1 MSADLTLPLREAIH
15 VPEQVHADDFV
26 LQLHRGVSA
35 EERTL
40 ADYVVT
46 DAIAASFDEALGL
59 VQSAVTQSS
68 SKGAFIHGS
77 FGSGKSHFMA
87 VMHLLLSGSTA
98 ARALPGLQPVVAKY
112 ERVLEKRF
120 LAVDYH
126 LLGKK
131 SFEEA
136 LFTGYLDAVR
146 QAHPDAVLPV
156 LHKSDAILEDAER
169 WRKRLGDDAFFAEL
183 GGADEAAAKWGKR
196 ASAYTLETYQRAAAA
211 GPDSDDRQRLVRA
224 LVSTFNQAAVST
236 GEWLE
241 ISQGLRA
248 MTAHA
253 KELGYDGITLF
264 LDELVLWLGQ
274 HLGDMTFIQ
283 AETSKVAKLVESEM
297 GTLPVP
303 LISFVARQREL
314 KDFLGGSAIGA
325 EQVSLGQS
333 FQWWEDRF
341 DKLTLQATDLPQIV
355 HRRLL
360 RPVDD
365 TGAVALQAALSRVKA
380 NPAAWRYLLDDEVG
394 SGEVDFALTYPF
406 SPALVDAMIALSS
419 LMQRERTAL
428 KLMSEL
434 LAAGRDELTVA
445 DVIPV
450 GDLFD
455 AVVLGDAKPLTDDMK
470 RRFEHA
476 RAFYL
481 RKLRPYL
488 IAKHQLTEG
497 SAQGLPRNHAFR
509 TEDRLAKTLLVA
521 EIAPGAVSLKSLTAA
536 KLAALNFGTVV
547 SFVPGNEA
555 QQVLG
560 WVKDWAKEFGEVS
573 IAGAASDPVISIQ
586 LSGVDYDSILDA
598 VRAEDTQSNRRNLVR
613 QLLLEELGVSQSG
626 GLTADLLH
634 THTWRGSKRTVDL
647 VFGNL
652 RDEASISDQALTA
665 RPGHWKVAVDFPF
678 DDSAEFGPNDDVVRM
693 FRAREAGLVTETIGW
708 VPHHLSAARM
718 DDVGKLVL
726 LDYVLTGDR
735 FAANSEHLPL
745 ADREPARQ
753 QLDNQRKNL
762 TDQLRVALRQ
772 AYGVQSLSPDNVGRE
787 VNPGDTFTSL
797 VTGFQPRTP
806 AATSLRG
813 GLDDVLGQAL
823 DHQYPDHPR
832 FEPGDQEVSRTH
844 LGWTLDLVRQAASGS
859 GRIEGVERTRANGVR
874 RITSALGLG
883 EMRENVYALNS
894 GNFEWWMRFTKWAA
908 ETQDA
913 GGVVQVAALRSQLQA
928 YGMATEIQDLL
939 ILAWTALADRQ
950 FVRAGAPTS
959 PPGIGSLAS
968 EVVLKA
974 ADLPEQDVFDTA
986 STRAEILFGIKREH
1000 YRNSASVA
1008 RLATAVT
1015 ARAEDARPA
1024 ARELVQL
1031 LTAHRDT
1038 LGLSDASVDGR
1049 LATARR
1055 SLDLASAFT
1064 QLQPKAVIET
1074 LAAFDLPSEPQ
1085 AIAKSLS
1092 SASLVVAA
1100 LRGATWDLLD
1110 QLGTVEGDAAARDAL
1125 TAAARAEELHSPLKP
1140 ALEQANREVIQLLR
1154 QPGPGPGP
1162 GPAPSPDPG
1171 PGLTPSTVP
1180 VGPDD
1185 VDLDPTDDHSAVLRK
1200 VEARVKTALD
1210 NPQDG
1215 KRLRVK
1221 VWWE

>member
-1 MSADLTLPLREAIH
+1 MSADLSLPLREAIH

-87 VMHLLLSGSTA
+87 VMHLLLSGSAT

-112 ERVLEKRF
+112 EQVLDKRY

-146 QAHPDAVLPV
+146 QAHPDAPLPV
-156 LHKSDAILEDAER
+156 LHKSDAILADAEG
-169 WRKRLGDDAFFAEL
+169 WRKRLGDKAFLAEL
-183 GGADEAAAKWGKR
+183 GGADEGAAKWGKR
-196 ASAYTLETYQRAAAA
+196 ATTYTLESYERAAAA
-211 GPDSDDRQRLVRA
+211 PPDNTDRQRLVRA
-224 LVSTFNQAAVST
+224 LVSSFTQASVSS

-253 KELGYDGITLF
+253 KALRYDGITLF

-274 HLGDMTFIQ
+274 HLGDMSFIQ

-303 LISFVARQREL
+303 LISFVARQRDL
-314 KDFLGGSAIGA
+314 KDFLGGSAVGA

-355 HRRLL
+355 QRRLL
-360 RPVDD
+360 RPVDE
-365 TGAVALQAALSRVKA
+365 TGASALQAALTRVKA

-394 SGEVDFALTYPF
+394 SGEVDFAQTYPF

-488 IAKHQLTEG
+488 LAKHQLTDT
-497 SAQGLPRNHAFR
+497 SAKVLPRAHPFR

-521 EIAPGAVSLKSLTAA
+521 EIAPGAVSLKTLTAA

-573 IAGAASDPVISIQ
+573 ITGATQDPVIAIQ

-598 VRAEDTQSNRRNLVR
+598 VRAEDTLPNRRKLVR
-613 QLLLEELGVSQSG
+613 QLLLDELGVSQSG

-634 THTWRGSKRTVDL
+634 THTWRGSKRRVDL

-652 RDEASISDQALTA
+652 RDQGSLSDQALTA
-665 RPGHWKVAVDFPF
+665 RLGHWKVAVDFPF
-678 DDSAEFGPNDDVVRM
+678 DESPEHGPNDDVVRL
-693 FRAREAGLVTETIGW
+693 FQSREAGLITETVGW

-718 DDVGKLVL
+718 EDVGKLVL

-735 FAANSEHLPL
+735 FAASSEHLPL

-762 TDQLRVALRQ
+762 SEQLRAALRQ
-772 AYGVQSLSPDNVGRE
+772 AYGVQTSSPDNVGRE

-797 VTGFQPRTP
+797 VTGFRPRTP
-806 AATSLRG
+806 SATTLRG
-813 GLDDVLGQAL
+813 GLDDVLRQAL
-823 DHQYPDHPR
+823 DHQYPDHPG
-832 FEPGDQEVSRTH
+832 FEPGDQEVSRNH

-874 RITSALGLG
+874 RIASALGLG
-883 EMRENVYALNS
+883 EMRENVYALSS
-894 GNFEWWMRFTKWAA
+894 GNFSWWMRFTQWAA
-908 ETQDA
+908 DVAES
-913 GGVVQVAALRSQLQA
+913 GGPINVSGLRARLRD
-928 YGMATEIQDLL
+928 YGMATDVEDLL
-939 ILAWTALADRQ
+939 ILSWAALADRQ
-950 FVRAGAPTS
+950 FTRAGAPTTQPS
-959 PPGIGSLAS
+959 VGALAN
-968 EVVLKA
+968 EVVLNP
-974 ADLPEQDVFDTA
+974 ADLPSPEVFEKA
-986 STRAEILFGIKREH
+986 STRAEPLFGHKKEH
-1000 YRNSASVA
+1000 YLNTASVA
-1008 RLATAVT
+1008 RLAAAISVRATD
-1015 ARAEDARPA
+1015 ARAA
-1024 ARELVQL
+1024 AVDLVRE
-1031 LTAHRDT
+1031 LTAHSAT
-1038 LGLSDASVDGR
+1038 LGLVVGAVDGR
-1049 LATARR
+1049 LATAHQA
-1055 SLDLASAFT
+1055 LALASAFG
-1064 QLQPKAVIET
+1064 QLTPKAAVET
-1074 LAAFDLPSEPQ
+1074 LAGFGLPDEPQ
-1085 AIAKSLS
+1085 ALAKSLS
-1092 SASLVVAA
+1092 SAPSVVAA

-1110 QLGTVEGDAAARDAL
+1110 QLGSIDGDDAIRAALAD
-1125 TAAARAEELHSPLKP
+1125 AARAEEMHRSLGP
-1140 ALEQANREVIQLLR
+1140 ALETARRELIELLR
-1154 QPGPGPGP
+1154 QRGSRGSSGS
-1162 GPAPSPDPG
+1162 GTGSGAGSG
-1171 PGLTPSTVP
+1171 TGSGATPI
-1180 VGPDD
+1180 GPDD
-1185 VDLDPTDDHSAVLRK
+1185 VDLDPRDDPSTVLNK
-1200 VEARVKTALD
+1200 VASRVNSALD
-1210 NPQDG
+1210 APQEG
-1215 KRLRVK
+1215 KVLRVK